1 MKKSLKITREQTE
14 LTPEQLECAKQYAKD
29 KIALYLSTEK
39 VDKKL
44 VESYVVNAYKVA
56 GINPPKKIKWFKSPE
71 SFVKQEAPVGASVR
85 SSVVD
90 SVRDSV
96 WDSVVASVVASVWD
110 SVRAS
115 VRASMW
121 ASVLDS
127 VWASVGDSVGAWY
140 SSDSWSFYGFFN
152 EYFEPNK
159 IVWLQKLSES
169 VNGYAFYENEC
180 LLVQKPTTLDLVEG
194 KLHSTTRKA
203 IEWADKTGYYFL
215 HGVRFDEKLWK
226 RVTGKRPR
234 IKTILSIENMEQRMA
249 ALKTVGVERIIKGAT
264 LLDKSTRGN
273 ELYLVENVFD
283 EPALYLKYKCPSTGR
298 VYASGVDPSLER
310 KADICMAWKFSM
322 TEDDYAKLEVE
333 A

>member
-71 SFVKQEAPVGASVR
+71 SFVKQEAPVGASV
-85 SSVVD
+85 V
-90 SVRDSV
+90 
-96 WDSVVASVVASVWD
+96 D

-115 VRASMW
+115 VGASVW

-127 VWASVGDSVGAWY
+127 VGDSVRAWY
-140 SSDSWSFYGFFN
+140 NSDSWSLYGFFN

-273 ELYLVENVFD
+273 ELYLVENVFY